1 MTKLLIDFIFLSTL
15 AILRF
20 IIVKDKPE
28 ERRKVLEEYEEDY
41 YRIIKLYN
49 HYND

>member
-20 IIVKDKPE
+20 IAVKDKPE
-28 ERRKVLEEYEEDY
+28 ERRKVLEEYKEDY
-41 YRIIKLYN
+41 NRTIRIHKLN
-49 HYND
+49 ND

>member
-28 ERRKVLEEYEEDY
+28 ERRKVLEEYKEDY
-41 YRIIKLYN
+41 YNTIKLYN
-49 HYND
+49 HSND